1 MQYQFTVCGGT
12 ISEFEEMT
20 LGDIYDV
27 IITYGRMKKEEHEY
41 YEKEMNKKNKNKN
54 KTPSSSTCKS
64 EKFSFGRAP
73 ELDTDFFKF

>member
-41 YEKEMNKKNKNKN
+41 YEKEMNKKNKNSKRS
-54 KTPSSSTCKS
+54 KRCSK
-64 EKFSFGRAP
+64 K
-73 ELDTDFFKF
+73 LDYYSV

>member
-1 MQYQFTVCGGT
+1 
-12 ISEFEEMT
+12 MT

-41 YEKEMNKKNKNKN
+41 YEKEMNKKNKSKNKN
-54 KTPSSSTCKS
+54 SSTAKS

-73 ELDTDFFKF
+73 ELGEPELGEFKFF